1 MHAMHTRHLR
11 NVDLNLLLVLHAL
24 LGERHVSRAAAR
36 LGLSQSATS
45 HALGRLRELYGDPL
59 LVRRGRALALTPRAQ
74 RLLPQLERG
83 LGELSAVISEEP
95 AFEPHSSRQS
105 YNVGTS
111 DYAQVVLLQPLLA
124 RLAQEAPGVALS
136 VNGSPHL
143 VDLLESGEI
152 DLAITPGPIPRS
164 LSSRVLFSDDFVCM
178 VKRRGQLAR
187 GKLTLPRY
195 LALPHVVVAP
205 TGTPGSLVDTVLAQR
220 GLSRRVAVRVPN
232 FLVAPIVVAS
242 SDYINT
248 GPARLA
254 RLLAEVYPLSL
265 LPPPLPLP
273 SFQVKLAWHPR
284 LEQDPAQRWLRGLIC
299 ALCEGW

>member
-1 MHAMHTRHLR
+1 MHGMHTRQLR
-11 NVDLNLLLVLHAL
+11 SIDLNLLLVLHAL
-24 LGERHVSRAAAR
+24 LTERHVSRAAIR

-45 HALGRLRELYGDPL
+45 HALARLRELYGDPL
-59 LVRRGRALALTPRAQ
+59 LVRSGRALTLSPRAL

-83 LGELSAVISEEP
+83 LADLSSAVSEEP
-95 AFEPHSSRQS
+95 AFQPHSSRQT
-105 YNVGTS
+105 YNVGAS
-111 DYAQVVLLQPLLA
+111 DYAQVVVIQPLLA
-124 RLAQEAPGVALS
+124 RLAEQAPGVALN

-143 VDLLESGEI
+143 LDLLESGEI
-152 DLAITPGPIPRS
+152 DLAITPGAIPRS
-164 LSSRVLFSDDFVCM
+164 LSSRVLLSDDFVCM

-187 GKLTLPRY
+187 GKLSLQRY

-220 GLSRRVAVRVPN
+220 GLSRRVVVRVPN
-232 FLVAPIVVAS
+232 FLVAPIVVAN

-254 RLLAEVYPLSL
+254 QLLAQVYPLTL

-273 SFQVKLAWHPR
+273 SFQLKLAWHPR
-284 LEQDPAQRWLRGLIC
+284 LEHDPAQRWLRELI
-299 ALCEGW
+299 LLLSKSW